1 MPDGT
6 VSFQCLIS
14 KRHSRGRTDLER
26 SEFDLFYFQGL
37 HCFEQ
42 WQIVLPDS
50 VNVKTTNKTS
60 RKKKKKKSIR
70 LFVLFVYG
78 LAMQHV
84 GS

>member
-6 VSFQCLIS
+6 VSFQRLIS

-50 VNVKTTNKTS
+50 VNVKTANKTS
-60 RKKKKKKSIR
+60 SRN
-70 LFVLFVYG
+70 
-78 LAMQHV
+78 
-84 GS
+84 